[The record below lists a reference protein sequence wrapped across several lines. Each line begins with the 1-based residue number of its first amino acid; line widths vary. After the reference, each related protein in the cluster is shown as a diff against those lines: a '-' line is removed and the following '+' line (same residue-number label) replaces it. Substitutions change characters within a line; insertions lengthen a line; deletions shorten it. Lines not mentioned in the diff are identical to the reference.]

1 MSTFWYLEGFEGRS
15 QKILRA
21 AINELPFSVGR
32 RSSCDLS
39 LNSKMVSQ
47 LHAELF
53 ERQRTLCV
61 RDMGSTNGTFV
72 NGQRVTAETEND
84 LRDGDIL
91 HFADLEFR
99 VVSTVSESSWPSLTK
114 TVNLKDGDL
123 PGGGIGRYRE
133 LRAIVKEGAIR
144 AMYQPLVRVSD
155 GELLGYEALGRGT
168 LEGAPTSPGELFGT
182 AEMIGLATELSV
194 AFRNKAVEEALQLT
208 DASKIFLNT
217 HPHELRDQDALLKSL
232 EPLLAMPHEF
242 DIVLEIHESAVT
254 DGAALKGLREELD
267 KLGIGL
273 AFDDFGTGQARLVE
287 LTDAAPKYLK
297 FDAVF
302 IKNIHLAS
310 KQRQDMVRTLVKMV
324 VDLGIA
330 SIAEGVEL
338 MEEADVCREL
348 GFEYGQ
354 GYFFGRPAPP
364 SKYTANGYETETP

>member
-21 AINELPFSVGR
+21 AIREFPFSVGR

-53 ERQRTLCV
+53 EHDRILRV
-61 RDMGSTNGTFV
+61 RDNGSTNGTFV
-72 NGQRVTAETEND
+72 NGQRVTSEND
-84 LRDGDIL
+84 LKDGDIL
-91 HFADLEFR
+91 HFADLEFK
-99 VVSTVSESSWPSLTK
+99 VVRSVAESSWPSLTK

-133 LRAIVKEGAIR
+133 LRAMLQEKALR
-144 AMYQPLVRVSD
+144 AMYQPLVRLSD
-155 GELLGYEALGRGT
+155 GELLGFEALGRGT

-182 AEMIGLATELSV
+182 AESIGLATELSV
-194 AFRNKAVEEALQLT
+194 AFRDKGIEEASQLV
-208 DASKIFLNT
+208 DPSKIFLNT
-217 HPHELRDQDALLKSL
+217 HPHELADQDALLKSL
-232 EPLLAMPHEF
+232 EPLLAQQLSF

-254 DGAALKGLREELD
+254 DGAALKGLRQELD
-267 KLGIGL
+267 KLGVGI

-287 LTDAAPKYLK
+287 LTDAAPQFLK

-330 SIAEGVEL
+330 SIAEGVEQA
-338 MEEADVCREL
+338 EEAEVCSQL

-354 GYFFGRPAPP
+354 GYYFGRPAPA
-364 SKYTANGYETETP
+364 SRFANAAYKTDVP